1 MKMITSTSNPKIKRL
16 VSLRK
21 KRKARD
27 EERVFLV
34 EGLRMFRE
42 APPEILRE
50 VYLSESFYKKDR
62 AMAERIL
69 TDSRNRKI
77 TAEILSDTVSDYVS
91 DTRTPQGILCVAG
104 QFCHTKD
111 GTAQS
116 GNPQILVLNRLQ
128 DPGNLGTIFRAAE
141 GAGVTGI
148 IMDRE
153 CVDIYNPK
161 TIRSTMGSVYRMP
174 FWYAENLE
182 NAVTDLKRQ
191 GIRTY
196 AAHLEGK
203 RDYDQEDYQRP
214 CAFLIGNEGNG
225 LDQEIASLADTYIKI
240 PMKGQVESLNAAVAA
255 SLLVFEAARQRRLLS
270 VTALIEK

>member
-1 MKMITSTSNPKIKRL
+1 
-16 VSLRK
+16 
-21 KRKARD
+21 
-27 EERVFLV
+27 
-34 EGLRMFRE
+34 
-42 APPEILRE
+42 
-50 VYLSESFYKKDR
+50 
-62 AMAERIL
+62 
-69 TDSRNRKI
+69 
-77 TAEILSDTVSDYVS
+77 
-91 DTRTPQGILCVAG
+91 
-104 QFCHTKD
+104 
-111 GTAQS
+111 
-116 GNPQILVLNRLQ
+116 
-128 DPGNLGTIFRAAE
+128 
-141 GAGVTGI
+141 VTGI

-182 NAVTDLKRQ
+182 NTVTDLKRQ

-270 VTALIEK
+270 VTAVIEK